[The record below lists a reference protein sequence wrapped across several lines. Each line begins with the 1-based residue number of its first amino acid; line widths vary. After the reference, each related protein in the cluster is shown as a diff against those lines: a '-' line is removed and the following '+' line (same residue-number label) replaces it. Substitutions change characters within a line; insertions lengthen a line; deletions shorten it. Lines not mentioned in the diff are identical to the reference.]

1 MNKEWILGIC
11 IALGLI
17 ISGAMM
23 PLAVRTWRA
32 YDRTVDV
39 KGLCEREVK
48 ADKVIWPLAYK
59 VVGNDLNALLK
70 EVDANNEQILRF
82 LHDGGLTDEE
92 ITIST
97 PVINDRDAADYKNDR
112 SYRYFVRNTITICT
126 AHVDNVLALMD
137 KQAELLKKGIT
148 FQSDYYSSNDAQF
161 YFEGLNSIKPQMI
174 EQATANAREAANKF
188 AADSGSR
195 LGKIKTAS
203 QGTFSISDR
212 DSNTPY
218 IKQVRVVTYV
228 TYYLNN

>member
-17 ISGAMM
+17 IGGAMM

-32 YDRTVDV
+32 FDRTVDV

-70 EVDANNEQILRF
+70 EVDTNNEQILRF
-82 LHDGGLTDEE
+82 LHEGGLTDEE
-92 ITIST
+92 ISIST
-97 PVINDRDAADYKNDR
+97 PEINDRDASDYKNDR

-126 AHVDNVLALMD
+126 SQVDKVLALMD
-137 KQAELLKKGIT
+137 KQTELLKKGIT
-148 FQSDYYSSNDAQF
+148 FQSDYYSSNEARF
-161 YFEGLNSIKPQMI
+161 YFESLNSIKPEMI
-174 EQATANAREAANKF
+174 EQATANARGAANKF